1 MHRVIGIGQKEE
13 TERMG
18 DEMKVSAVMGPRVRE
33 GSGKG
38 GGSIRQIQ
46 RASGEREGEGWGRN
60 KELAVAPDVDIR
72 EEEGEESE
80 EMM

>member
-38 GGSIRQIQ
+38 GGGQYGRYKGHQG
-46 RASGEREGEGWGRN
+46 RERER
-60 KELAVAPDVDIR
+60 D
-72 EEEGEESE
+72 GEETRSWRWRRTWT
-80 EMM
+80 